1 MFLLKTGPRL
11 FALLLGTAAM
21 LGGGTA
27 AAAPPGEIPDSVRA
41 AVDEAVARVKP
52 ALVRI
57 HVVQYYYGGGREV
70 KYEAS
75 GSGAIITP
83 EGHVVTNHHVAGNT
97 KHLLCTLSDKR
108 EVEADLVGTDPL
120 SDIAVIK
127 LRAAEGEKFP
137 FAAFGDSSRLRVGD
151 RVLAMGSP
159 MALSQSV
166 TLGIVSNTEM
176 VMPRRMGFFKF
187 TLEGEDVGS
196 LVLWVGHD
204 APIYGGNSGGPLVNL
219 AGEIV
224 GVNEIRVGL
233 GGAIP
238 GNLAR
243 AVAEEIIER
252 GKVRRSWLGLDVQ
265 PLLKSHKDQ
274 DVKTGVLVSGTF
286 KGSPAEKA
294 EFLPGDILKKLAGR
308 EVSVRFEEEIPRFNQ
323 LRMGLAVGEEVE
335 AVVLRDG
342 KEKTLRVTP
351 VERENVRA
359 EGAELREW
367 GVTARSLSLVASKE
381 LKRKTRDGVLVTSV
395 RPGGP
400 SGESKPALRPR
411 DVIVEVEGVPV
422 KNLDELAALTER
434 VLAPEEEENSPERA
448 ENGGRGE
455 PVPVTVAFER
465 KSRRLMTVVKVG
477 LKELQDPGLE
487 VRKAWLGV
495 AFQVL
500 TKDLAKALDLDG
512 RKGVR
517 ATQVYPGSPAEAAG
531 LEVGDVIVA
540 LDGEEIPAS
549 YPEDTEVFSA
559 MIRQYKIG
567 SRAALAVIREGV
579 ERTIEAEFG
588 SSPKL
593 ARELPKY
600 RDDVFDFTARD
611 VAFLDRA
618 REKWPAEQRGALVE
632 VVGEG
637 GWAALGRLAVDDL
650 LIAVNGVPVEDAAS
664 LEVRM
669 RAVAREKPKSV
680 VLRVLRGIHTLYLEL
695 EPAWSKAAP

>member
-1 MFLLKTGPRL
+1 
-11 FALLLGTAAM
+11 M

-27 AAAPPGEIPDSVRA
+27 AAQPGEISDSVRA

-57 HVVQYYYGGGREV
+57 HVVQYYYGEGREV

-127 LRAAEGEKFP
+127 LRAAEDEEFP
-137 FAAFGDSSRLRVGD
+137 FASFGDSSRLRVGD

-176 VMPRRMGFFKF
+176 VIPRRMGFSKF

-265 PLLKSHKDQ
+265 PLLKSQKELAG
-274 DVKTGVLVSGTF
+274 KTGVLVSGTF
-286 KGSPAEKA
+286 EGSPAEKA
-294 EFLPGDILKKLAGR
+294 EFLPGDILQKLAGR
-308 EVSVRFEEEIPRFNQ
+308 EVSVRFAEEIPRFNQ

-359 EGAELREW
+359 EGAELKEW
-367 GVTARSLSLVASKE
+367 GFTARSLSLIASKE
-381 LKRKTRDGVLVTSV
+381 LKRKTKDGVLVTSV

-400 SGESKPALRPR
+400 SGEAKLALRPG
-411 DVIVEVEGVPV
+411 DVIVEVDGVPV

-434 VLAPEEEENSPERA
+434 VLASDEEETSPERA
-448 ENGGRGE
+448 ERGGRGE

-512 RKGVR
+512 KKGVR
-517 ATQVYPGSPAEAAG
+517 VTQVYSESPAEAAG

-549 YPEDTEVFSA
+549 YPEDTEIFSA

-567 SRAALAVIREGV
+567 SSAALAVIRKGG
-579 ERTIEAEFG
+579 ERAMEVEFG

-618 REKWPAEQRGALVE
+618 REKWPMEQRGALVE

-650 LIAVNGVPVEDAAS
+650 LLAVNGVPVEDAAS
-664 LEVRM
+664 LEARM
-669 RAVAREKPKSV
+669 RVVAQEKPKSV
-680 VLRVLRGIHTLYLEL
+680 VLRILRGIHTLYLEL

>member
-1 MFLLKTGPRL
+1 MLLRKTGPRL
-11 FALLLGTAAM
+11 FALLLGVAVAP
-21 LGGGTA
+21 GGGA
-27 AAAPPGEIPDSVRA
+27 AAAASPGEIPDSVRA

-57 HVVQYYYGGGREV
+57 HIVQYYYGEGREV

-97 KHLLCTLSDKR
+97 KRLICMLADKR
-108 EVEADLVGTDPL
+108 EIEADLVGTDPL

-127 LRAAEGEKFP
+127 LRAAEDEKFP

-176 VMPRRMGFFKF
+176 VMPRRMGFSKF
-187 TLEGEDVGS
+187 RLEGEDVGS

-219 AGEIV
+219 AGEVV
-224 GVNEIRVGL
+224 GINEIRVGL

-238 GNLAR
+238 GNLAK

-265 PLLKSHKDQ
+265 PLLKSHKDPAG
-274 DVKTGVLVSGTF
+274 KTGVLVSGTF
-286 KGSPAEKA
+286 EGSPAEKA
-294 EFLPGDILKKLAGR
+294 KFLPGDILKKLAGR
-308 EVSVRFEEEIPRFNQ
+308 EVSVRFAEELPRFNQ

-359 EGAELREW
+359 EGAELKEW
-367 GVTARSLSLVASKE
+367 GITARSLSLIASKE
-381 LKRKTRDGVLVTSV
+381 LKRKTKDGVLVTSV

-400 SGESKPALRPR
+400 SGEAKPALRPG
-411 DVIVEVEGVPV
+411 DVIVEVDGAPV

-434 VLAPEEEENSPERA
+434 VLSPEEETSPERA
-448 ENGGRGE
+448 EPGGGRSE

-465 KSRRLMTVVKVG
+465 KSKRYMTVVKVG

-500 TKDLAKALDLDG
+500 TKDLAKALGLDG

-517 ATQVYPGSPAEAAG
+517 ATQVYPQSPADAAG

-549 YPEDTEVFSA
+549 YPEDAEIFSA

-567 SRAALAVIREGV
+567 SSAALTVIREGV
-579 ERTIEAEFG
+579 ERTMEVEFG

-593 ARELPKY
+593 ARELQKY

-611 VAFLDRA
+611 VALLDRA
-618 REKWPAEQRGALVE
+618 REKWPVEQRGALVE

-637 GWAALGRLAVDDL
+637 GWAALGQLAVDDL
-650 LIAVNGVPVEDAAS
+650 LLAVNGVPVEDAAS
-664 LEVRM
+664 LEARM
-669 RAVAREKPKSV
+669 LSVTREKPKSV

>member
-1 MFLLKTGPRL
+1 
-11 FALLLGTAAM
+11 M
-21 LGGGTA
+21 LA
-27 AAAPPGEIPDSVRA
+27 
-41 AVDEAVARVKP
+41 
-52 ALVRI
+52 
-57 HVVQYYYGGGREV
+57 
-70 KYEAS
+70 
-75 GSGAIITP
+75 
-83 EGHVVTNHHVAGNT
+83 
-97 KHLLCTLSDKR
+97 DKR
-108 EVEADLVGTDPL
+108 EIEADLVGTDPL

-176 VMPRRMGFFKF
+176 VMPRRMGFSKF

-219 AGEIV
+219 VGEIV

-238 GNLAR
+238 GNLAK

-265 PLLKSHKDQ
+265 PLLKSQKEPAG
-274 DVKTGVLVSGTF
+274 KTGVLVSGTF
-286 KGSPAEKA
+286 EGSPAEKA
-294 EFLPGDILKKLAGR
+294 KFLPGDILKKLAGR
-308 EVSVRFEEEIPRFNQ
+308 EVSVRFKEEIPRFNQ
-323 LRMGLAVGEEVE
+323 LRMDLPVGEEVE

-359 EGAELREW
+359 EGAELKEW
-367 GVTARSLSLVASKE
+367 GVTARSLSLIASKE
-381 LKRKTRDGVLVTSV
+381 LKRKTKDGVLVTSV

-400 SGESKPALRPR
+400 SGEAKPALRPG
-411 DVIVEVEGVPV
+411 DVIVEVDGAPV

-434 VLAPEEEENSPERA
+434 VLATEEETSPERA
-448 ENGGRGE
+448 EPGGRGE

-500 TKDLAKALDLDG
+500 TKDLAKALDLG
-512 RKGVR
+512 GKKGVR
-517 ATQVYPGSPAEAAG
+517 VTQVYSESPAEAAG

-549 YPEDTEVFSA
+549 YPEDTEIFSA

-567 SRAALAVIREGV
+567 SSAALAVIRKGG
-579 ERTIEAEFG
+579 ERAMEVEFG

-618 REKWPAEQRGALVE
+618 REKWSMEQRGALVE

-637 GWAALGRLAVDDL
+637 GWAALGQLAVDDL
-650 LIAVNGVPVEDAAS
+650 ILAVNGVPVEDAAS

-669 RAVAREKPKSV
+669 RAVTREKPKSV

-695 EPAWSKAAP
+695 EPAWSKAAA